1 MFTSLADRSR
11 RADQPLKPCWRLSL
25 VHMPDSQMGI
35 YWGVFKHTLGTTYLA
50 TIAVVVLLG
59 CFFGPNAGMK
69 KAAENFVVCSVAA
82 ALVNSLLIDTPYRIT
97 FFLVLAVVGT
107 LFVQYQSS
115 GSQSEQTSNHD
126 AT

>member
-1 MFTSLADRSR
+1 
-11 RADQPLKPCWRLSL
+11 
-25 VHMPDSQMGI
+25 MGI

-59 CFFGPNAGMK
+59 CFFGPNAGMN
-69 KAAENFVVCSVAA
+69 KAAKNFVVCSVAA
-82 ALVNSLLIDTPYRIT
+82 ALVNSLFIDTPYRIT